1 MTTQHAPI
9 HETLL
14 PIGRDRTLVAIAS
27 QPRTGFARPAVVLVN
42 AGVIH
47 RVGPHR
53 LHVRLARRLAEA
65 GHLAVRMDLSGIGD
79 SDPLPERLSF
89 RASSVADIRTAADH
103 LTTAAST
110 AAIIVFGICSGADN
124 ALAAAEAD
132 PRIVGLVLVD
142 PPCYA
147 TPGSRNR
154 ALRARLRDPQAWR
167 GLPGRLLG
175 RWRERPPTDGSADAQ
190 AANAGRLPPPQEV
203 YGRQLETLVERGVR
217 ILSVYTAAQGAR
229 YNHPEQLFEWFPTLR
244 GRLDVHY
251 FADANHTLTELSKQ
265 AAFIDLV
272 ADWCA
277 RRFPATP

>member
-272 ADWCA
+272 ADWCE
-277 RRFPATP
+277 RQFPATA

>member
-14 PIGRDRTLVAIAS
+14 PLGRDRILVAIAS
-27 QPRTGFARPAVVLVN
+27 QSHAGFARPAVVLVN

-272 ADWCA
+272 ADWCE